1 MTSRPVQ
8 LDLLGGMAPPQGLD
22 PQEKVAY
29 LLEQHPDARNNDR
42 ELMLAYWSEFDGMRE
57 VLGQEGATRFAA
69 WFRKATHPETI
80 RRRRAEIQK
89 LGGGG
94 GSLLPSDGEAARRR
108 ALDGAGPPRGRR

>member
-1 MTSRPVQ
+1 MIRQ
-8 LDLLGGMAPPQGLD
+8 MGLFGGAEPPQGLT

-29 LLEQHPDARNNDR
+29 ILEVRPAARDDDR
-42 ELMLAYWSEFDGMRE
+42 ELMLAFWELFDGLTT
-57 VLGQEGATRFAA
+57 VLGEEGAARFAA

-94 GSLLPSDGEAARRR
+94 GALLPSPGEAARRR